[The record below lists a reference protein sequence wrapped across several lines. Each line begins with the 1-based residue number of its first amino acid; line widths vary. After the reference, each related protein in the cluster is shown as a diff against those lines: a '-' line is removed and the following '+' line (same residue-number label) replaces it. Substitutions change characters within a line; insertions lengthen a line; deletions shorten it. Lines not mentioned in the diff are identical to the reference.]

1 MMGIWATVA
10 QKFQLD
16 PPEAQIMQQKR
27 MTLAMFGNDTNFLD
41 CRLYDG
47 VMQSMVED
55 VVAKVASGEL
65 QLVVCSDDQIG
76 SQGSAPLVT
85 PVSIF

>member
-27 MTLAMFGNDTNFLD
+27 MTLAMFGNDANFLD

-47 VMQSMVED
+47 VMQAMVED

-76 SQGSAPLVT
+76 S
-85 PVSIF
+85 

>member
-16 PPEAQIMQQKR
+16 PPEALIMQQKR
-27 MTLAMFGNDTNFLD
+27 MTLAMFGNDTNFLN

-47 VMQSMVED
+47 VMRAMVKD
-55 VVAKVASGEL
+55 VVAKVASSEL

-76 SQGSAPLVT
+76 S
-85 PVSIF
+85 

>member
-1 MMGIWATVA
+1 
-10 QKFQLD
+10 
-16 PPEAQIMQQKR
+16 

-85 PVSIF
+85 PGSIF